1 MKLNNLSHPWSSVQ
15 AEQKRLKIKKNS
27 SFVYMH
33 NPKNWELQYI
43 QKGKKRAAVLLP
55 KLSVLRFTAGVNL
68 VRANGK
74 SVNTGVAIANAQD
87 MGFTVIDPNKYD
99 YIRVY
104 PCINGKR
111 YEDAFTEFEQ
121 LGGSLIH
128 SFNNDKYN
136 EFRTM
141 LMRDGYLNL
150 PHEHFI
156 KLMIQ
161 ENSKV
166 LNKYAQLQHN
176 PNHEALYQKA
186 LKKDTDLKQ
195 ALEDLK
201 KEGVEVY
208 G

>member
-1 MKLNNLSHPWSSVQ
+1 MKLNNISHPWSSVQ
-15 AEQKRLKIKKNS
+15 AEKQRLKVKKNS

-33 NPKNWELQYI
+33 NPKNWELQHI
-43 QKGKKRAAVLLP
+43 QKGKKTLPVLLP
-55 KLSVLRFTAGVNL
+55 KLSTLRFTAGVNL

-74 SVNTGVAIANAQD
+74 AVNTGVAIANAQD
-87 MGFTVIDPNKYD
+87 MGFTIIDPNRFD

-104 PCINGKR
+104 PCLNGKR

-121 LGGSLIH
+121 LGGSLIQ
-128 SFNNDKYN
+128 SFNHDKYR
-136 EFRTM
+136 EFRVQ
-141 LMRDGYLNL
+141 LMREGVLNL

-161 ENSKV
+161 ENAKI

-186 LKKDTDLKQ
+186 LQKDKDLKQ